1 MAVLVIADV
10 PGQTTEGF
18 ASIMERLEAALKQAP
33 GFILVTGFPTNDS
46 WQTIEVWETAREAT
60 HFYANFV
67 HPNLPAGLQPKRSLH
82 ELQTFVMP

>member
-18 ASIMERLEAALKQAP
+18 AKIMAGIQGALKQAP
-33 GFILVTGFPTNDS
+33 GFILVTGFPTKDS

-67 HPNLPAGLQPKRSLH
+67 HPNLPAGLQPKRTLH
-82 ELQTFVMP
+82 ELQNFVMR